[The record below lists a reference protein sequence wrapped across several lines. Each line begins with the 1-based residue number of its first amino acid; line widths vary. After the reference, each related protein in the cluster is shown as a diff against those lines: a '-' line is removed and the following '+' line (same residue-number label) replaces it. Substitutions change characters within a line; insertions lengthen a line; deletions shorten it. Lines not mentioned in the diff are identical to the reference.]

1 VRLKR
6 LVVQGFK
13 SFKDRTTIHFE
24 DGITGIVG
32 PNGCGKSNVVDAL
45 FWVMGEQSAKH
56 LRGTSMK
63 DVIFSGS
70 SKYKPA
76 SWAEVTLVLEN
87 HEGKHIH
94 IGQKVASPSE
104 IQLTR
109 KLYRNGESEFRIN
122 SFPCRLKDIQEVFMD
137 TGAGAKSYSIIAQ
150 GEINKLIQ
158 AKPLERRAMIEEVA
172 GITKFKA
179 RRKESLK
186 KIEQTQTNL
195 KRLADI
201 KTEIESNLSFL
212 QKQAEKANRAKTL
225 KEKIK
230 NYELIVNSH
239 KVYNSLKS
247 LKDGESTIN
256 RSTIDLETW
265 KTEKDKLELETQ
277 KDSLKKTELTEK
289 IDISQAEYNK
299 VSRELAAKEE
309 RLKLLKENSGAKEKE
324 IASRE
329 NDIREVGPVI
339 EERNE
344 KLSQIKDT
352 LSRIQNLEEEGID
365 FTKWEKDLEEMKI
378 DLDSKIAG
386 LESLDEKIKE
396 KTEQIS
402 KIERELIKNTS
413 LNEEYFYQLERTDKE
428 IEELEKNAYGFS
440 DEISRE
446 RETVNK
452 AKKYLDELEDQK
464 ASLLTKIEK
473 SKKSYF
479 NLEEDKKNRE
489 TKLTQIRSNINS
501 LTDLNDSYEGI
512 QEGAS
517 HFLKSDFSKDLK
529 LLGPLF
535 KCEDKFTK
543 AVESLLC
550 EISETVWGNKY
561 SFEDVFSWLRENDQK
576 GLDILLKVKERGT
589 SRENFESMGFS
600 EVFALED
607 ILNIEADYQE
617 VLRPLF
623 KGLYIVPELK
633 SLDIEK
639 IDEEANFKA
648 LVSLDGEV
656 LIKNREEGTY
666 LSLRPLRNHSQG
678 IIERNN
684 KISLFKE
691 ELKEI
696 EDALS
701 EFIPG
706 FEKAQTELL
715 DNEKFLE
722 SVRTQLVDAK
732 TDHAGKNSSFEMRL
746 KNIQSNTQRLEI
758 LKTRKNEIS
767 NKKVSVLELEEK
779 LQKELDESIADRS
792 ELQTLYKNQENDQTA
807 LKTTYE
813 SSRDDFYKNKVELSS
828 YEERTKD
835 LISQI
840 EDINNQITRLNVR
853 LEKDNEKI
861 VEEKE
866 ALEKNAREIINLS
879 EKNKEIANTLN
890 DKKDVLGLVKDDL
903 EEVMK
908 NISKND
914 NMIKSLEKKMAKADK
929 DLAQIEVKLSQY
941 IEDEENIVKNIFEK
955 HHIDL
960 RESVS
965 TFLEM
970 KNFDQLSDISEI
982 FQMETE
988 FGPEDIQ
995 KIPYEFKKRAPG
1007 EVKEFEGKLNRNK
1020 KEFYQLGDIN
1030 WQAIKDYEKQKR
1042 RFDFLKEQE
1051 QELIASLEDLEK
1063 AIDHIDFKSKERF
1076 KVAFDEVREKFKRIF
1091 PIIFGG
1097 GNADLRLVGS
1107 FEDPECGVDII
1118 AQPPGKKMQNVT
1130 LMSGGEK
1137 ALTAVCLLFAIF
1149 LIKPSPF
1156 VLLDEVDAPLDEA
1169 NVGRFNEL
1177 LKELS
1182 NQSQFILIT
1191 HNKKTMSLNDTLYG
1205 ITMQEPGVSKCVSVQ
1220 LQ

>member
-1 VRLKR
+1 VKLKR
-6 LVVQGFK
+6 LVVHGFK

-76 SWAEVTLVLEN
+76 SWAEVTLVLDN

-122 SFPCRLKDIQEVFMD
+122 SMPCRLKDIQEVFMD

-158 AKPLERRAMIEEVA
+158 AKPLERRTMIEEVA

-230 NYELIVNSH
+230 NYELIVHSH
-239 KVYNSLKS
+239 KVYNCLKN
-247 LKDGESTIN
+247 LKDGEITIN
-256 RSTIDLETW
+256 QSIIDLQTW

-277 KDSLKKTELTEK
+277 KDAIKKTELTEK
-289 IDISQAEYNK
+289 IDAGQAEYNK
-299 VSRELAAKEE
+299 ISRDLAAKEE
-309 RLKLLKENSGAKEKE
+309 RLKFLKENSGAKEKE
-324 IASRE
+324 IKSRE
-329 NDIREVGPVI
+329 NDIAEVKPVI
-339 EERNE
+339 EERNI
-344 KLSQIKDT
+344 KLSELKET
-352 LSRIQNLEEEGID
+352 LSRIQNLEEEGVD
-365 FTKWEKDLEEMKI
+365 FTTWEKELEEMKLG
-378 DLDSKIAG
+378 LDGKIAK
-386 LESLDEKIKE
+386 LETLDEKIKE
-396 KTEQIS
+396 KTEEIS
-402 KIERELIKNTS
+402 VVERELIKNTS
-413 LNEEYFYQLERTDKE
+413 LNEEYFFQLERTDKE
-428 IEELEKNAYGFS
+428 IEELEKNAFGFS
-440 DEISRE
+440 DEISQE
-446 RETVNK
+446 RESVNK
-452 AKKYLDELEDQK
+452 SKKYLDELEDQK
-464 ASLLTKIEK
+464 ESLSKKIEK
-473 SKKSYF
+473 NRKIYT
-479 NLEEDKKNRE
+479 NQEEQKRIQEKE
-489 TKLTQIRSNINS
+489 LTQINSNMSSLENLNNS
-501 LTDLNDSYEGI
+501 FEGI
-512 QEGAS
+512 EEGAS
-517 HFLKSDFSKDLK
+517 HFLRSDFSKDLK

-535 KCEDKFTK
+535 ECDDKYTK

-550 EISETVWGNKY
+550 EISETVWGTEY
-561 SFEDVFSWLRENDQK
+561 SFENIFSWLKDNNSM
-576 GLDILLKVKERGT
+576 GLDLLLKIKVSST
-589 SRENFESMGFS
+589 NVADLGFS
-600 EVFALED
+600 EIYALED
-607 ILNIEADYQE
+607 ILNIDAKYKAQ
-617 VLRPLF
+617 LTPLF
-623 KGLYIVPELK
+623 KGCYIVPEL
-633 SLDIEK
+633 SAENISK
-639 IDEEANFKA
+639 INEDSNFKA

-656 LIKNREEGTY
+656 LVKNREEGTY

-684 KISLFKE
+684 KISLLNA
-691 ELKEI
+691 ELKEKETI
-696 EDALS
+696 LG

-706 FEKAQTELL
+706 FEKTREELL
-715 DNEKFLE
+715 ENEKFLE
-722 SVRTQLVDAK
+722 SVRTQLTDAK
-732 TDHAGKNSSFEMRL
+732 TDHAAKSSSFEMRL
-746 KNIQSNTQRLEI
+746 KNIQSNSERLET
-758 LKTRKNEIS
+758 LKDRKNDIS
-767 NKKVSVLELEEK
+767 GKKVTVLELEEK
-779 LQKELDESIADRS
+779 LQKELAEYIDKRE
-792 ELQTLYKNQENDQTA
+792 ELKASYKNQDEQIG
-807 LKTTYE
+807 LEKMTYE
-813 SSRDDFYKNKVELSS
+813 KGRDDFYKNKLELSS
-828 YEERTKD
+828 YEDRTKD

-853 LEKDNEKI
+853 LEKDNDKI
-861 VEEKE
+861 IEEKE
-866 ALEKNAREIINLS
+866 VLEDIAGEITTLGES
-879 EKNKEIANTLN
+879 NKEIANTLN
-890 DKKDVLGLVKDDL
+890 NKKDVLGMIKDEL

-908 NISKND
+908 IISKSD
-914 NMIKSLEKKMAKADK
+914 NQVKVLDKKMAKADK
-929 DLAQIEVKLSQY
+929 DVAQIQVKLTQY
-941 IEDEENIVKNIFEK
+941 IDEEESVVKNIFEK

-960 RESVS
+960 RESVGS
-965 TFLEM
+965 FLEM
-970 KNFDQLSDISEI
+970 KNIGQLHDMTAI

-988 FGPEDIQ
+988 FGPEEIQ
-995 KIPYEFKKRAPG
+995 KVSYEFKKRAPG
-1007 EVKEFEGKLNRNK
+1007 EVKDFEGKLNKNK

-1042 RFDFLKEQE
+1042 RFDFLREQE
-1051 QELIASLEDLEK
+1051 QELISSLEDLEK
-1063 AIDHIDFKSKERF
+1063 AIEHIDFKSKERF
-1076 KVAFDEVREKFKRIF
+1076 KIAFDEVKGKFQRIF

-1107 FEDPECGVDII
+1107 FEDPECGVDIV

-1137 ALTAVCLLFAIF
+1137 ALTAVCLIFAIF

-1220 LQ
+1220 IQ

>member
-1 VRLKR
+1 MRLKR
-6 LVVQGFK
+6 LVVHGFK

-24 DGITGIVG
+24 TGITGIVG

-56 LRGTSMK
+56 LRGSTMK

-76 SWAEVTLVLEN
+76 SWAEVTLVLDN

-94 IGQKVASPSE
+94 IGQKVCSPSE

-122 SFPCRLKDIQEVFMD
+122 SMPCRLKDIQEVFMD

-172 GITKFKA
+172 GITKFKV

-256 RSTIDLETW
+256 SSTIDLETW
-265 KTEKDKLELETQ
+265 KTEKNKLELETG

-289 IDISQAEYNK
+289 IDIGQAEYNEL
-299 VSRELAAKEE
+299 SRGLAAKEE
-309 RLKLLKENSGAKEKE
+309 RLKLLKEHSGAKEKE
-324 IASRE
+324 IVSRE
-329 NDIREVGPVI
+329 DDIKEVEPVLI
-339 EERNE
+339 ERNA
-344 KLSQIKDT
+344 KLSELKDT
-352 LSRIQNLEEEGID
+352 LSRIQNLEDEGID
-365 FTKWEKDLEEMKI
+365 FSKWESELEGMKK
-378 DLDSKIAG
+378 DLDSKIAK
-386 LESLDEKIKE
+386 LESVDEKIKG
-396 KTEQIS
+396 KNEQIS
-402 KIERELIKNTS
+402 LIERELIKNTS

-428 IEELEKNAYGFS
+428 IEELEKNAFGFS
-440 DEISRE
+440 DDVSKE
-446 RETVNK
+446 RDTVNK

-464 ASLLTKIEK
+464 ASLFKKIEK
-473 SKKSYF
+473 NKKTYF
-479 NLEEDKKNRE
+479 NLEEDKKKRE
-489 TKLTQIRSNINS
+489 VELTQIRSNIGS
-501 LTDLNDSYEGI
+501 LENLNDSYEGI

-535 KCEDKFTK
+535 KCEEKYTR
-543 AVESLLC
+543 AVESLLH
-550 EISETVWGNKY
+550 EVSETVWGSEY
-561 SFEDVFSWLRENDQK
+561 PFDDIFTWLRENNQK
-576 GLDILLKVKERGT
+576 GLDILLKIKESSTPRT
-589 SRENFESMGFS
+589 DFGFP
-600 EVFALED
+600 EIYALED
-607 ILNIEADYQE
+607 ILNIEEEFRDT
-617 VLRPLF
+617 LKPLF
-623 KGLYIVPELK
+623 NGFYIVPELRAMDVK
-633 SLDIEK
+633 KIEG
-639 IDEEANFKA
+639 DQSFKA

-656 LIKNREEGTY
+656 LIKNRDEGIF

-684 KISLFKE
+684 KISLLKE
-691 ELKEI
+691 ELTDRETN
-696 EDALS
+696 LS
-701 EFIPG
+701 EFTPG

-715 DNEKFLE
+715 ENEKFLE
-722 SVRTQLVDAK
+722 SVRAQLLETK
-732 TDHAGKNSSFEMRL
+732 TNHAAINSSFEMRVQ
-746 KNIQSNTQRLEI
+746 NIQSNTERLDT
-758 LKTRKNEIS
+758 LKSRKQEIS
-767 NKKVSVLELEEK
+767 NKKVGVLELEEK
-779 LQKELDESIADRS
+779 LQKELDEKSDERS
-792 ELQTLYKNQENDQTA
+792 SFEATHKEQNIGLVG

-813 SSRDDFYKNKVELSS
+813 SGRDKFYKNKVELSS
-828 YEERTKD
+828 SEERTKD

-853 LEKDNEKI
+853 LEKDNERI
-861 VEEKE
+861 IEEKE
-866 ALEKNAREIINLS
+866 ALENIAGEVNKLS
-879 EKNKEIANTLN
+879 EENKEISNTLN
-890 DKKDVLGLVKDDL
+890 DKKDVLGLIKDEL
-903 EEVMK
+903 EDVMK
-908 NISKND
+908 SITKKD
-914 NMIKSLEKKMAKADK
+914 NLVKSLEKKMAKADK
-929 DLAQIEVKLSQY
+929 DMAQIEVKLIQY
-941 IEDEENIVKNIFEK
+941 IDDEESIVRNVFEK
-955 HHIDL
+955 YHIDL
-960 RESVS
+960 RETVGAY
-965 TFLEM
+965 LEM
-970 KNFDQLSDISEI
+970 KSFDGLHDVSEI

-988 FGPEDIQ
+988 LGPEEIQ
-995 KIPYEFKKRAPG
+995 KVPFEFKKRAPG
-1007 EVKEFEGKLNRNK
+1007 EVKDFEGKLNRNK
-1020 KEFYQLGDIN
+1020 KEYYQLGDIN

-1042 RFDFLKEQE
+1042 RFDFLREQE
-1051 QELIASLEDLEK
+1051 GELINSLEDLEK
-1063 AIDHIDFKSKERF
+1063 AIEHIDFKSKERF
-1076 KVAFDEVREKFKRIF
+1076 KIAFDGVKEKFRRIF

-1097 GNADLRLVGS
+1097 GNADLRLVGG
-1107 FEDPECGVDII
+1107 FDDPDCGVDIV

-1137 ALTAVCLLFAIF
+1137 ALTAICLLFAIF

-1182 NQSQFILIT
+1182 SQSQFILIT